1 MLNKYFTVKL
11 TENLS
16 GGVAQT
22 ITAFNTY
29 KEAESQWRDDLS
41 KVGGNPQTAY
51 AIFEILDMYGRV
63 MGGNYY
69 TVDNSEVQYAAIT
82 DVDAV
87 AEAGKTYYVFI
98 NNQYVADTGV
108 SVGDRVYGK
117 YVVAE

>member
-63 MGGNYY
+63 MNDNYY
-69 TVDNSEVQYAAIT
+69 IVDNTATQYTAIT
-82 DVDAV
+82 DADAT
-87 AEAGKTYYVFI
+87 AEQGVTYYVFI
-98 NNQYVADTGV
+98 NNQYVEDTGV
-108 SVGDRVYGK
+108 EVGDRVFGK